1 MPFLRNDNFLGSF
14 NAGRNM
20 EFLASQQWRDGTGCT
35 GLVAQLGLAGIRS
48 PRLLDRQA
56 SREPG
61 RRGDT
66 VNGRYSHLCGLD
78 YSFVLDRK

>member
-20 EFLASQQWRDGTGCT
+20 GFLASQQWRNDTGRT
-35 GLVAQLGLAGIRS
+35 GLVVQLGPAGIRS

-61 RRGDT
+61 PRGDT

>member
-20 EFLASQQWRDGTGCT
+20 GFLASQQWRNGTGRT
-35 GLVAQLGLAGIRS
+35 GLVAQLGSARIRS

-61 RRGDT
+61 PRGDT